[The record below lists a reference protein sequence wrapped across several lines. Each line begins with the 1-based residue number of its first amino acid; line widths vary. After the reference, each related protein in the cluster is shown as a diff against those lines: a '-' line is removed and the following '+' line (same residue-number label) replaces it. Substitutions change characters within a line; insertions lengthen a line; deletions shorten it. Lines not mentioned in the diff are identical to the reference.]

1 MGARQQRWLSTA
13 QRFRIGSLLHAAL
26 IEIRM
31 AARESD
37 LNPVRVVAAA
47 LRDLPVDMWRPDCDL
62 ETARAALARPP
73 APQRSDTMHKLW
85 KPYLSEALA
94 GIAAITPAPGA
105 GASFNPP
112 VVIEVASAS
121 GEWHTFARCTNSPHT
136 IGILLESASRPW
148 PRRLQTEDGAR
159 EDPFARRLVR
169 AIDTRLG
176 REVTGTRRPITEGRP
191 DWTFTGELTNA
202 QRVEV
207 CRLVGTAFDD
217 IHRAAEWEQPDAVH
231 ELADLAHNLP
241 RDMWWSRFYL
251 LVESAR
257 DLQDRFPTI
266 GGVPTTDY
274 ASRMVDILAMREE
287 EVPGD
292 AIDFEWVYRPP
303 HTIE

>member
-13 QRFRIGSLLHAAL
+13 QRFRIGALLHDAL

-73 APQRSDTMHKLW
+73 APKRRDVMHKLW
-85 KPYLSEALA
+85 KPYLAEALA
-94 GIAAITPAPGA
+94 HIAAITPAPGA
-105 GASFNPP
+105 GTPFIPP
-112 VVIEVASAS
+112 VAIEVASAS
-121 GEWHTFARCTNSPHT
+121 GEWQAFARCTNSPHT

-148 PRRLQTEDGAR
+148 PPALRTDDGAR
-159 EDPFARRLVR
+159 EAPFARRPVR

-176 REVTGTRRPITEGRP
+176 REVTGTRRPIPEGRP

-241 RDMWWSRFYL
+241 RDMWWPHFYL
-251 LVESAR
+251 PVQLAR
-257 DLQDRFPTI
+257 QLQSRCATI
-266 GGVPTTDY
+266 GGLPTTDY
-274 ASRMVDILAMREE
+274 ASRMVDVLAMREAD
-287 EVPGD
+287 VPGD
-292 AIDFEWVYRPP
+292 AIDLGWVYRPP